1 MAEGQGGLEHSI
13 LPAAGKWGAIGF
25 GQLYPALGTLST
37 YSLAQ
42 LPTQRR
48 TYLLKSLAIFSCCC
62 CSGKWVSPQQMRVH
76 STRFGVVVQLEAD
89 YMLDL

>member
-1 MAEGQGGLEHSI
+1 MRIELDPANGHVDLIGFKMAEGQGGLEHSI

-48 TYLLKSLAIFSCCC
+48 TYLLK
-62 CSGKWVSPQQMRVH
+62 R
-76 STRFGVVVQLEAD
+76 
-89 YMLDL
+89 